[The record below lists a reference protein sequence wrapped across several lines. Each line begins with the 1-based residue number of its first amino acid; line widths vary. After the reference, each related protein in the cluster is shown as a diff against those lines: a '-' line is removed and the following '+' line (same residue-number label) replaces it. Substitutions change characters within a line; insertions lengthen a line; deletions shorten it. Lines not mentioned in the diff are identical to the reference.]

1 MKDEERKQV
10 HRYTS
15 QLIVFTCLHV
25 YFLTARRQD
34 QGVTSL
40 RLVNTHA

>member
-15 QLIVFTCLHV
+15 QLIVFTCFPV
-25 YFLTARRQD
+25 YFFTAQ
-34 QGVTSL
+34 
-40 RLVNTHA
+40 